1 MLLVLIIE
9 KNQYNIVE
17 SLGGLAMSEINNFI
31 KTIMESDL
39 KDGKVKNIMTRFPP
53 EPNAYLLI
61 GHARAIVMNFELAK
75 MFGGKTNLRFDDT
88 NPTKEGVEYVE
99 AIKRDIEWLGYT
111 PDNIFY
117 GSDYFEEQYQRAILL
132 IKKGKAFVC
141 DLTQDEMAKYRGTL
155 TEGGKNSPYRDRS
168 VAENL
173 DLFAKMRNGEFAE
186 GTRVLRAK
194 IDMAS
199 PNINMRDPVMYRIL
213 NATHHKTGNKWCI
226 YPMYDFAHP
235 LQDAL
240 EGITHSLCSI
250 EFENHRPLYDWFI
263 KECEMPHVSHQ
274 IEWGR
279 LYITNTITSKRYLK
293 QLVEA
298 KKVSGYDDP
307 RLPTLVGL
315 KRRGYTPTSI
325 KAFIVDAGLS
335 RLNSTT
341 PSDKLDYFLRED
353 LKPKVARKNAILN
366 PLKLIITNYPANQV
380 EQLDVLENP
389 ENPEMGSRKLPFSRE
404 VYIERDDFTDQPF
417 DKNWK
422 RLAKG
427 LEVRLMHAYFVKCNE
442 IVYENN
448 QIKEI
453 HCTYD
458 IETKSNS
465 GFNGRKPNGNIHFVE
480 ASTALKAE
488 FRLFGNLILNPDQF
502 DENATIEEKFNENS
516 VEVKIGVVEPSLNN
530 QAIESKFQF
539 VRHGY
544 FSTDRDSKSG
554 LLVFNRI
561 AELKSSF

>member
-1 MLLVLIIE
+1 
-9 KNQYNIVE
+9 
-17 SLGGLAMSEINNFI
+17 MSEINNFI

-117 GSDYFEEQYQRAILL
+117 GSDYFEEQYNRAVLL

-141 DLTQDEMAKYRGTL
+141 DLSQDDMAKYRGTL
-155 TEGGKNSPYRDRS
+155 TEGGKNSPYRNRS
-168 VAENL
+168 VTENL
-173 DLFAKMRNGEFAE
+173 ELFAKMRNGEFAE
-186 GTRVLRAK
+186 GSRVLRAK
-194 IDMAS
+194 IDMSS

-298 KKVSGYDDP
+298 KKVKGYDDP

-315 KRRGYTPTSI
+315 KRRGYTPASI
-325 KAFIVDAGLS
+325 KAFILDAGLS

-366 PLKLIITNYPANQV
+366 PLKLVITNYPVGQV

-417 DKNWK
+417 DKSWK

-427 LEVRLMHAYFVKCNE
+427 LEVRLMHAYFVKCND

-453 HCTYD
+453 RCTYD

-465 GFNGRKPNGNIHFVE
+465 GFNARKPNGNIHFVE

-488 FRLFGNLILNPDQF
+488 FRLFGNLILNADQF

-516 VEVKIGVVEPSLNN
+516 VESKVGVVEPSLKN

-544 FSTDRDSKSG
+544 FSTDRDSKTG
-554 LLVFNRI
+554 HLVFNRI